1 MSDMAFIEVVL
12 YATLSLIVYTGNR
25 EAARFSIRLLAVF

>member
-1 MSDMAFIEVVL
+1 MSDMALIEIVL

-25 EAARFSIRLLAVF
+25 EAARFSLRLLAIF